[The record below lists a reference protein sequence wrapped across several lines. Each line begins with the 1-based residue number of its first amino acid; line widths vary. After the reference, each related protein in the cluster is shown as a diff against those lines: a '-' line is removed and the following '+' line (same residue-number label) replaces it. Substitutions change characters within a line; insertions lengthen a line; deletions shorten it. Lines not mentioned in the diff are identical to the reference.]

1 MRKGV
6 VKNIW
11 EIKKIKE
18 IGRVVTGKTP
28 PTRVKEYFGHEYPFI
43 TPTDIADNSR
53 YVIMPARYLSK
64 EGYEYQGSLAL
75 PKNTVCFTC
84 IASIGKMAI
93 TNKVSFTN
101 QQINSIIVDSNIA
114 DYRYIFY
121 LLKTQVERIKNYAGG
136 TANPIVSKS
145 IFKEISIPCPTLPI
159 QQKIAL
165 ILSTYD
171 DLIELNERR
180 IKILEEM
187 ARLIYKEWFV
197 KFRFPGYEKVKMKD
211 SELGMIPKT
220 WEVKDL
226 DEVIDK
232 ITEKYTDENNELPL
246 LNLAR
251 IPRKS
256 LSISE
261 FGKSDEIT
269 TSRILFK
276 QNDILFSAIRTY
288 FHKVILAP
296 IDGITNVS
304 VFVLRPKND
313 EYLELI
319 FCKLFAKET
328 INWATQNSTGT
339 KMPVLSW
346 NIFRKMKLIIHDIKT
361 IKMFKSNVQPAFKKI
376 TILNKQNQVLRQTRD
391 MLLPKLFSGEIN
403 VSDLDIKLEVNKYD

>member
-1 MRKGV
+1 M
-6 VKNIW
+6 
-11 EIKKIKE
+11 
-18 IGRVVTGKTP
+18 
-28 PTRVKEYFGHEYPFI
+28 VKESWKKVKVGNILVKLKRHKKLKKSQYLKKGKYLVIDQGKKFISGYTNNGAGLYRDVPITIFGDHTRILKFVKIPFVAGADGTQCLIPNERFNRRYFYYSLK
-43 TPTDIADNSR
+43 NLKLKN
-53 YVIMPARYLSK
+53 Y
-64 EGYEYQGSLAL
+64 GYERHF
-75 PKNTVCFTC
+75 K
-84 IASIGKMAI
+84 
-93 TNKVSFTN
+93 
-101 QQINSIIVDSNIA
+101 
-114 DYRYIFY
+114 Y
-121 LLKTQVERIKNYAGG
+121 LKDEGIYE
-136 TANPIVSKS
+136 P
-145 IFKEISIPCPTLPI
+145 EIDE
-159 QQKIAL
+159 QQKIAT
-165 ILSTYD
+165 ILSNYD
-171 DLIELNERR
+171 DLIENNTKR
-180 IKILEEM
+180 IELLEKI

-197 KFRFPGYEKVKMKD
+197 KFRFPGYKKVKMVE
-211 SELGMIPKT
+211 SELGIIPKM

-361 IKMFKSNVQPAFKKI
+361 IKMFKSNVQPVFKKI
-376 TILNKQNQVLRQTRD
+376 TFLNKQNQVLRQTHD
-391 MLLPKLFSGEIN
+391 ILLPKLMSGEIRID
-403 VSDLDIKLEVNKYD
+403 V

>member
-1 MRKGV
+1 MRKSV

-28 PTRVKEYFGHEYPFI
+28 PTRVKKYFGNEYPFI

-84 IASIGKMAI
+84 IGSTIGKMAI

-136 TANPIVSKS
+136 AAKPIVNKS
-145 IFKEISIPCPTLPI
+145 IFKEISISCPPLPI

-165 ILSTYD
+165 ILSVYD

-187 ARLIYKEWFV
+187 TRLIYKEWFV
-197 KFRFPGYEKVKMKD
+197 KFRFPGHEKVKFVD
-211 SELGMIPKT
+211 SELGKIPERWKVLQLG
-220 WEVKDL
+220 EVFDVKYGKNLPLKKVKKIGTYPVYGAGGIIGFYDETIEQGKVTL
-226 DEVIDK
+226 ITCRGNGSGTVWRTRQAAFITNNSFRIKPKFSFIDYFYTELLLKNSDIARALGGSAQPQITIESISYVPVLIPQKEVIEEFIDLLQD
-232 ITEKYTDENNELPL
+232 IPELVDYLYEKN
-246 LNLAR
+246 
-251 IPRKS
+251 
-256 LSISE
+256 
-261 FGKSDEIT
+261 
-269 TSRILFK
+269 
-276 QNDILFSAIRTY
+276 
-288 FHKVILAP
+288 
-296 IDGITNVS
+296 
-304 VFVLRPKND
+304 KN
-313 EYLELI
+313 
-319 FCKLFAKET
+319 
-328 INWATQNSTGT
+328 
-339 KMPVLSW
+339 
-346 NIFRKMKLIIHDIKT
+346 
-361 IKMFKSNVQPAFKKI
+361 
-376 TILNKQNQVLRQTRD
+376 LRQTQN
-391 MLLPKLFSGEIN
+391 MLLPKLFFGEID
-403 VSDLDIKLEVNKYD
+403 VSDLNIKLASEKI